1 MCCSGHFVETCL
13 AHASCGFGETCKLF
27 FGNTCD
33 NSCSNPFLMSATSS
47 HHESEGKKQKIF
59 GACMLRHHDIPR
71 KAVRC
76 REPYSHTKD
85 IIRFLRWEI
94 LLYRGTAPGN
104 GHWTKSRSFFIEA
117 QLLAT
122 VIGQNHDPS
131 LRGTALGRNLWT
143 EITILLYRGTAPGN
157 GPWTKSRCFFIEAQ
171 LLETVLGQNHD
182 PSL

>member
-59 GACMLRHHDIPR
+59 GACMLRHHDIQR

-85 IIRFLRWEI
+85 IIRFLRQHTIETTTI
-94 LLYRGTAPGN
+94 AVSPMVRPVCLSALQNVSTSCKSQAIPDVKTAWLRRATRPEN
-104 GHWTKSRSFFIEA
+104 SMDKT
-117 QLLAT
+117 LA
-122 VIGQNHDPS
+122 
-131 LRGTALGRNLWT
+131 
-143 EITILLYRGTAPGN
+143 
-157 GPWTKSRCFFIEAQ
+157 C
-171 LLETVLGQNHD
+171 
-182 PSL
+182 